1 VANSGIE
8 NSYHVKCSSYVNMH
22 QKEEKISLVVN
33 VVVNIRDKKRSYI
46 SVTPSFS
53 ELPLLFKDAT
63 IMR

>member
-1 VANSGIE
+1 
-8 NSYHVKCSSYVNMH
+8 MH